1 MTRINTFYDTTD
13 VFKLW
18 KGPYWR
24 DEYNNPFLD
33 NPFIWNVET
42 SPYPIMWLFFN
53 YYGKHIMYIQS
64 TDPAY
69 YEYLSGDP
77 LGQNQYLLPDSNI
90 NNGYGLFYST
100 FSKPFFLNI
109 ERAD

>member
-1 MTRINTFYDTTD
+1 M
-13 VFKLW
+13 
-18 KGPYWR
+18 
-24 DEYNNPFLD
+24 
-33 NPFIWNVET
+33 ET

-100 FSKPFFLNI
+100 FSTPFFLNV
-109 ERAD
+109 EKAD